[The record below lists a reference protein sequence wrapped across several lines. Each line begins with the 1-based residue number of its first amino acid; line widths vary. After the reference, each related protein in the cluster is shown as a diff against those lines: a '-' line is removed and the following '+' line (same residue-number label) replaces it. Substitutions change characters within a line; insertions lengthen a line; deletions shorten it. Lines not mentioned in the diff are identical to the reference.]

1 MLRVGQPVW
10 PAVLVFHLCGRGA
23 SRPQHDGEQLVTTS
37 QLQQAVAKGQP
48 LDARFGPCCVS
59 GPHLLCVLLNGAHVG
74 GSPIEVR
81 VAAAVPLARACTVHG
96 PGRTGKLRTSCVGVA
111 GGAIRFRVVLRDR
124 HGNAVADEVACDV
137 AALRGLSAS
146 LSLRAG
152 SAADCHSKYGSGPD
166 WLPRGRAAEEVA
178 GAEAEAEAEA
188 AAGEGAEVAE
198 VGPCVVAAGQGGA
211 LCVTVVCR
219 RAGVYDA
226 RLQLHGAPVGE
237 TMVVHVEPAA
247 ACAAACTLHALPP
260 PPPPSPP
267 GVLQAFL
274 SRPFLSRA
282 ETDERAPPS
291 PSPPSPPSPAS
302 RPQQQQQ
309 LLLQQPAF
317 LSSCRVICG
326 DPAMLLLAA
335 RDALGNLRRAPA
347 SSWTVAL
354 EAAEGEAPPPLH
366 ACVERT
372 EGEHSLL
379 RFTAGGPGLTAPTTV
394 RLVAA
399 HRGAPVRGAP
409 LRLTL
414 LPPAFGLGLHRAT
427 AGEAARFWVY
437 LGAAPRVAPNG
448 SYAEE
453 QQALQSVRVELR
465 NDDDPSA
472 RVELSVVPP
481 ELRALRGEA
490 AWAGAAD
497 QLAEVRYVCAS
508 AGPRWRMHVS
518 VDGAAVCGSPFG
530 CDVRPARPCL
540 ARSQLHAPW
549 VGSGQLIAGGQ
560 QQGVLQLRD
569 ALCNKCDVGV
579 GGRVTATL
587 TRAPCGLE
595 GSTDY
600 EGEAE
605 DDDLENAMAADLG
618 DGCYAVTLL
627 ARRVG
632 LYALTLELD
641 SHPLACSRLVQV
653 VAAAAEARGS
663 MLHLPP
669 SGVLQPGQWNA
680 LRLRC
685 ADGCGNSS
693 APRRQESVRLHG
705 RCLRGGGAVQPEH
718 LVLREADGA
727 YDESAGEFVVWV
739 FGWPISR
746 LEIGVTLDGEHVA
759 GSPALLDVTAGG
771 AAPGRC
777 YARGEGVEALQ
788 RLCSGR
794 QPHRFAIVACDATG
808 LPRSHGGDAFDV
820 RVLPHGHAHHVS
832 PTSVTVH
839 DQGDGVHLVQWLPPF
854 SGDYLVHVT
863 LGGLHIYGSPFP
875 CTLRGAAPGASARER
890 AGRSPQAHAHVR
902 SVAWG
907 DEPSQ
912 PAQPARRSRLVQPAR
927 PAQPARP
934 SASVPPALLPR
945 AQALHATRDGPT
957 EMLARHRGA
966 QGGAQGDA
974 PSRSSGAAEAA
985 PVGSPG
991 DCPSGEPASSL
1002 APGIMTP
1009 FSPPPCTLP
1018 VSPSS
1023 TVLTP
1028 LTSAPAPPRPPQ
1040 AARLVERPDHEDAA
1054 APVRA
1059 AQLRG
1064 ESASEE
1070 EDHGS
1075 LKDLIAALRQTVA
1088 MLDEGESEGE

>member
-10 PAVLVFHLCGRGA
+10 PAVLVFQVAPLHDDR

-59 GPHLLCVLLNGAHVG
+59 GPHLLSVLLNGVHVC
-74 GSPIEVR
+74 GSPVEVR
-81 VAAAVPLARACTVHG
+81 VAAAVPHAQACTVHG

-124 HGNAVADEVACDV
+124 YGNALADEVACHP
-137 AALRGLSAS
+137 ATLQGLSVF

-152 SAADCHSKYGSGPD
+152 SAAGYAK
-166 WLPRGRAAEEVA
+166 
-178 GAEAEAEAEA
+178 AEAEAGEAAEA
-188 AAGEGAEVAE
+188 AE
-198 VGPCVVAAGQGGA
+198 VGSCVVAAGQGGE
-211 LCVTVVCR
+211 LCVTVVCCR
-219 RAGVYDA
+219 TGVYDA

-237 TMVVHVEPAA
+237 TMAVHVEPAA

-260 PPPPSPP
+260 P
-267 GVLQAFL
+267 
-274 SRPFLSRA
+274 
-282 ETDERAPPS
+282 
-291 PSPPSPPSPAS
+291 SPPSPPSP
-302 RPQQQQQ
+302 PQQQQEQ
-309 LLLQQPAF
+309 EEQQPAF

-366 ACVERT
+366 ARVET
-372 EGEHSLL
+372 TAGEHSLL
-379 RFTAGGPGLTAPTTV
+379 RYTVGGPGLTKPTTV

-409 LRLTL
+409 LQLTL

-437 LGAAPRVAPNG
+437 LGATPRVAPHS
-448 SYAEE
+448 SYAKE
-453 QQALQSVRVELR
+453 QQALHSVRVELR

-472 RVELSVVPP
+472 RVEVTVVPP
-481 ELRALRGEA
+481 ELCALRGEA

-497 QLAEVRYVCAS
+497 QLAEVRYVCTS

-530 CDVRPARPCL
+530 CAVRPGRPCL

-549 VGSGQLIAGGQ
+549 MGSGQLIAGGQ

-569 ALCNKCDVGV
+569 ALCNECDVGV
-579 GGRVTATL
+579 GGRVTASL

-595 GSTDY
+595 GSTDF
-600 EGEAE
+600 EVEAE
-605 DDDLENAMAADLG
+605 DDDQENVVATDLG

-632 LYALTLELD
+632 SYALALEFD
-641 SHPLACSRLVQV
+641 SRPLACSRLVQV
-653 VAAAAEARGS
+653 VAAAVEARGS
-663 MLHLPP
+663 VLHLPP

-727 YDESAGEFVVWV
+727 YDDSVGEFVVWV

-746 LEIGVTLDGEHVA
+746 LEIGVTLDGEHVT
-759 GSPALLDVTAGG
+759 GSPTLLDVAAGG

-839 DQGDGVHLVQWLPPF
+839 DRDDGVHLVQWLPPY
-854 SGDYLVHVT
+854 SGEYLVHVM

-875 CTLRGAAPGASARER
+875 CTLRGAAPGARARER
-890 AGRSPQAHAHVR
+890 ADRPPQAQAHAR
-902 SVAWG
+902 TVAWG

-912 PAQPARRSRLVQPAR
+912 PSRPARRSRPVR
-927 PAQPARP
+927 PARP
-934 SASVPPALLPR
+934 SASVPPALLPWV
-945 AQALHATRDGPT
+945 QALYATEHATPDGPE
-957 EMLARHRGA
+957 EMLSRHRSA
-966 QGGAQGDA
+966 HGGAHGGA
-974 PSRSSGAAEAA
+974 LSRSCGAAEATPA
-985 PVGSPG
+985 GSPG
-991 DCPSGEPASSL
+991 DYPPGKPPSSL
-1002 APGIMTP
+1002 APAGGVLIRSRSVEPLASKRKPSGPYYPLPVAPGIVPP
-1009 FSPPPCTLP
+1009 FSPPRRTLP
-1018 VSPSS
+1018 ISPAG

-1028 LTSAPAPPRPPQ
+1028 STSAPAPPRPPQ
-1040 AARLVERPDHEDAA
+1040 AARPMEGLDRDAA
-1054 APVRA
+1054 APARA
-1059 AQLRG
+1059 AQLHG
-1064 ESASEE
+1064 GSAVEE

-1075 LKDLIAALRQTVA
+1075 LMELIAALRQTVA
-1088 MLDEGESEGE
+1088 MLDEGEGEGEGE